1 MRKLKLQE
9 NIAVGRLTTDIVD
22 KTSVSLGL
30 LGAAAFMVVA
40 DVRVIDPLLHIIIAD
55 EFKVGVGSATLII
68 SAFSY
73 LVLPHLPLLDF
84 YGVGRAIWAI
94 FNVPRLC
101 R

>member
-1 MRKLKLQE
+1 VRKLKLQE

-22 KTSVSLGL
+22 KTFVSLGL

-40 DVRVIDPLLHIIIAD
+40 DARVIGPLLHIIAD

-94 FNVPRLC
+94 LNVPRLC